1 MSTVSN
7 ITFLKIIVEIFVTH
21 EMCVE
26 MINSN
31 KSLMNKIKQERKKK
45 EKKKE
50 IPTGSVLYVE
60 LPSIETDSIQQV

>member
-1 MSTVSN
+1 
-7 ITFLKIIVEIFVTH
+7 
-21 EMCVE
+21 
-26 MINSN
+26 
-31 KSLMNKIKQERKKK
+31 MNKIKQERKKK